1 MNSGRGIF
9 RFIFPVLLLA
19 IAQHAYGQ
27 KSVFLS
33 NIEKSYVAEN
43 YQQNSLMYVD
53 PVGDAHLIRR
63 LDTIPMKLTKILF
76 GRMQFPQSKDE
87 KRLEDAVLNDEPL
100 VIGKS
105 LPFDADRL
113 LNKCA
118 EIMKS
123 HFPDIVPTLGEEHK
137 WSPEAEEYLPHA
149 FWHRLGL
156 HIAGKQQDFPTPLWG
171 RSKLFL
177 CLACGWTSRYC
188 VTGTEKS
195 LKSYILSRPDQSVMP
210 HELFEK
216 SYVLNGGDIY
226 LTFLACEN
234 VLTTDPHRKARA
246 KDPIQQKLAY
256 IRHDSRKAGD
266 NYGAWY
272 HLFGIAL
279 YGMLRPE
286 LQSLVVAD
294 AESIGS
300 FFIEGPDKQ
309 EDYINHYGAIFGQGF
324 RKMIENAGWILRA
337 GENGR
342 TDYLLPNDL

>member
-9 RFIFPVLLLA
+9 SFIFPVLLLA

-27 KSVFLS
+27 KSDFIRLV
-33 NIEKSYVAEN
+33 EKSYVAEL
-43 YQQNSLMYVD
+43 YQQDSLKLVD
-53 PVGDAHLIRR
+53 PDGDAHLIRR
-63 LDTIPMKLTKILF
+63 LDTIPIKLSAIFWGKMAL
-76 GRMQFPQSKDE
+76 PQSKDE
-87 KRLEDAVLNDEPL
+87 RLMEEAVLNDEPF

-105 LPFDADRL
+105 LPIDNDRL

-118 EIMKS
+118 MIMRS
-123 HFPDIVPTLGEEHK
+123 HLPDIVPTFSEEHK
-137 WSPEAEEYLPHA
+137 WSPEAMAYLPGA
-149 FWHRLGL
+149 FWHRLGR
-156 HIAGKQQDFPTPLWG
+156 HISGKQQDFPTPLWG

-188 VTGTEKS
+188 VTGSES
-195 LKSYILSRPDQSVMP
+195 ALAEFILSRPDHSVMP

-234 VLTTDPHRKARA
+234 VLTDDPHRKARA
-246 KDPIQQKLAY
+246 KDPLQKKLAY
-256 IRHDSRKAGD
+256 IRHDSREIGD

-286 LQSLVVAD
+286 LKSLFVAD
-294 AESIGS
+294 AESVGS
-300 FFIEGPDKQ
+300 FFIEGSDRQ
-309 EDYINHYGAIFGQGF
+309 EDLINHYGAIFGQRF
-324 RKMIENAGWILRA
+324 RKMIEDASWILRA

-342 TDYLLPNDL
+342 TDYLLPNEL